1 MTAITKTISQLSCR
15 IHIGSKISRPLT
27 WIAIAAIL
35 FGCPGCAKHKPRKVV
50 CIGDSLTVCGQTD
63 GRYTDYLAKWLPNE
77 TIINKGIS
85 GNTLADGRQRFQA
98 DVLSL
103 NPDVV
108 VIELGANDFLQMKR
122 SVEQL
127 KADLE
132 DMVKRSKDSGAEVVI
147 ASCFGNRDDKEM
159 AQSRFDKASLDFAKA
174 IAVMELEIVEKYNCF
189 YVPNMQEDIKPNGIW
204 PYWEDYHHPNKQG
217 NEFVA
222 KRILTELKKALAKVE
237 K

>member
-1 MTAITKTISQLSCR
+1 MAIMKTIGR
-15 IHIGSKISRPLT
+15 PAFGTNIGSKLSRPLT
-27 WIAIAAIL
+27 WIVFAAIL
-35 FGCPGCAKHKPRKVV
+35 FGCTGCAKCRPKNVI

-85 GNTLADGRQRFQA
+85 GNTLADGRKRFQA
-98 DVLSL
+98 DVLNL

-122 SVEQL
+122 TIEQL

-132 DMVKRSKDSGAEVVI
+132 DMVKRSRNSGAEVVI

-159 AQSRFDKASLDFAKA
+159 AQSQFDKANLDFAKA
-174 IAVMELEIVEKYNCF
+174 IAAMELEIVEKYDCF

-222 KRILTELKKALAKVE
+222 KRILAELKKALAKV
-237 K
+237 KK